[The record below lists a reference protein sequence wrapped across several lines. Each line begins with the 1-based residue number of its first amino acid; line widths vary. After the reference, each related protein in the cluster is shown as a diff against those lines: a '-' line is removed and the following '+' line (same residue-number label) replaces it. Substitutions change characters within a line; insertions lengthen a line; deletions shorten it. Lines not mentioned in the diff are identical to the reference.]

1 MRLGRLRFESK
12 YLAIQYYYEQ
22 ESWSIRWMCR
32 KLGITRAAYYKWLH
46 REVPAEELEN
56 QTLAQLIQEY
66 DQRFGHILG
75 RKRMCRWINAL
86 NHKHYNVKRVHRLM
100 KEMNIHSVIRR
111 KRKKYQHSTPE
122 TTAENLLAR
131 DFYAEAPNL
140 KWATD
145 VTEFKWYR
153 ENNVQKLYLSAI
165 LDLYDRSVVSW
176 VVSTKNDNKLV
187 LDTFR
192 KAIQANPEARP
203 IFHSDRGF
211 QYTSKVF
218 QMKLQQQGMVQSMS
232 RVGHCIDNGPT
243 EGFWGILKSEMYY
256 MRKFKDADSLRKAIS
271 DYIDFYNHERLQER
285 FGDKAPAQ
293 IRAEAL
299 AADTPKQYPIA
310 PNKRIQAYK
319 ARFAA

>member
-1 MRLGRLRFESK
+1 MRLGRLRFEAK

-22 ESWSIRWMCR
+22 KSWSIRWMCR

-46 REVPAEELEN
+46 REIPAEELEN
-56 QTLAQLIQEY
+56 RTLAQLIQEY

-75 RKRMCRWINAL
+75 RKRMCHWINAL
-86 NHKHYNVKRVHRLM
+86 NHKHYNVKRVYRLM
-100 KEMNIHSVIRR
+100 KELNIHSMIRR
-111 KRKKYQHSTPE
+111 KRKKYQRCTPE

-140 KWATD
+140 KWVTD
-145 VTEFKWYR
+145 VTEFKWYQG
-153 ENNVQKLYLSAI
+153 NKVQKLYLSAI

-176 VVSTKNDNKLV
+176 VIRGRNDNKLV
-187 LDTFR
+187 LDTFQ
-192 KAIQANPEARP
+192 KAIQANPDAKP
-203 IFHSDRGF
+203 LFHSDRGF

-218 QMKLQQQGMVQSMS
+218 QQRLKQQGMVQSMS

-243 EGFWGILKSEMYY
+243 EGFWGIVKAEMYY
-256 MRKFKDADSLRKAIS
+256 SQKFTDAVSLRKAIS
-271 DYIDFYNHERLQER
+271 DYIDFYNNERLQER
-285 FGDKAPAQ
+285 FGDKPPAQ

-299 AADTPKQYPIA
+299 AFGNPMQYPIA
-310 PNKRIQAYK
+310 PNKRIEKYK